1 MPFVFGRLRV
11 RRNGLYRTWDALGL
25 QPVGNDPRAV
35 EIGSKLKMY
44 VGNLS
49 FDATESSVRSLFEE
63 FGNVSSVNLIM
74 DRETGRPRGFGFVEM
89 SDNSAANAAMAKLNG
104 AEFQGRN
111 LNINEARAR
120 EERSGGFGG
129 GGGGSR
135 GGSSR
140 GGGW

>member
-1 MPFVFGRLRV
+1 
-11 RRNGLYRTWDALGL
+11 
-25 QPVGNDPRAV
+25 
-35 EIGSKLKMY
+35 MY